1 MVQIHSPRPFL
12 LEPIVYGQTYSRR
25 PPGVG
30 PGGRRSKSNRPDH
43 GIARS
48 LIGLHLDCEVFCN
61 MRNLSN
67 LSNSCLTTSPTDKES
82 GYSEVRSGC
91 RIGVGESKLLA
102 SSDYK
107 VWVEHSALDRML
119 EHVLPIKFAELV
131 ERKTFV
137 GNVSRIK
144 KPCRRAKEND
154 CPDLADTSKLGAA
167 ANFTGN
173 L

>member
-1 MVQIHSPRPFL
+1 
-12 LEPIVYGQTYSRR
+12 
-25 PPGVG
+25 
-30 PGGRRSKSNRPDH
+30 
-43 GIARS
+43 
-48 LIGLHLDCEVFCN
+48 

-131 ERKTFV
+131 ERKLLWGTCPESRSPVAEQRRMTVQIWPTPANWVLRPTLPVTALDQDLCRFV
-137 GNVSRIK
+137 HRYGIYWGRSCFGRGMRHWA
-144 KPCRRAKEND
+144 PPR
-154 CPDLADTSKLGAA
+154 KL
-167 ANFTGN
+167 
-173 L
+173 